1 MVVGRG
7 VAQIEAYPSSLLN
20 IDVSLTFWKEN
31 YASVFSN
38 SDCFIAFNV
47 VSDFAMNSNELL
59 VIAIWFLYH
68 MTNTRS
74 NFMASHC
81 HVSRLMLVSSWM
93 MKLLRFWLSC
103 FSKIALLV
111 YMCICTF
118 EWSSLCIFILFIL
131 WLTCIHFIQT
141 GTTHLMPQLL
151 PI

>member
-1 MVVGRG
+1 MSLSLFEKKITLLCFQTAIVLLLLMWYLTLLWI
-7 VAQIEAYPSSLLN
+7 QMNYWSSPF
-20 IDVSLTFWKEN
+20 D
-31 YASVFSN
+31 FS
-38 SDCFIAFNV
+38 I
-47 VSDFAMNSNELL
+47 
-59 VIAIWFLYH
+59 IWQ
-68 MTNTRS
+68 NTWS